1 MPDDR
6 VDPSV
11 DTGAAT
17 FPAEPAVTVRAVES
31 VLATLA
37 GEGGVTTLDA
47 LLADDQLRHLS
58 PAARQA
64 VRAIGRTLAEARSRQ
79 ALLNAIYETAL
90 EITAKRDRKA
100 AIRTIVRSARTLVGS
115 DMAYLSL
122 NDYETEETYIHTT
135 DGVVTSAY
143 RSLRMP
149 FGTGILGA
157 VAASDVPA
165 ATRDYL
171 ADKTLHHIPSV
182 DEAVRL
188 EGVRAILGAPLH
200 VEGRVIGALLV
211 ADRYT
216 RTYDHAEVTTINSLA
231 SLAAVAIETA
241 QLVESLNRSLD
252 QARRAEAESQRHVT
266 DLQRLEKADASLV
279 SALSSMEGLGRIEA
293 ELRAILGI
301 DVQIVTAD
309 VLRAAKTIAGHDA
322 KRLSELAQE
331 SRRTGEPATGDS
343 RPSNH
348 KESPATEAEE
358 TTVMAAAVG
367 DRVLGAIC
375 TTGPV
380 SALDGLILQRA
391 GTTLTAQL
399 LFEQAI
405 AEADTREQSELV
417 DLMLAESVTD
427 RPTPALRRKLAEYGL
442 HSDASLAVVV
452 VDSQE
457 PETCHGIVARIVQ
470 GSTDSAGLVASH
482 RGHVCAVLTCE
493 APLQVGAEIAAELE
507 RKNVRAT
514 VGCAGPG
521 RGFASVRGTHE
532 KAHRLARALR
542 ILGREGE
549 AVTESTL
556 GSVGL
561 VLGGKDAALHQAIVE
576 DLLGPALAYDTEH
589 STSLVPTALAYLDAN
604 RSVAFTASQ
613 LHVHENTVRQRL
625 DKLDRLLGVEWRDG
639 TRVLDV
645 HLALRLWQFSQ
656 F

>member
-1 MPDDR
+1 MSDDPGDSPVR
-6 VDPSV
+6 S
-11 DTGAAT
+11 GAGA
-17 FPAEPAVTVRAVES
+17 FPEPAVTVQAVES
-31 VLATLA
+31 VLTTLA
-37 GEGGVTTLDA
+37 SEVGVAALDT
-47 LLADDQLRHLS
+47 LLARDQLRHLS

-64 VRAIGRTLAEARSRQ
+64 VRTIGRTLGEARSRQ

-115 DMAYLSL
+115 DVAYLSL
-122 NDYETEETYIHTT
+122 NDYDTEETYIHTT

-171 ADKTLHHIPSV
+171 ADETLSHIPSV

-216 RTYDHAEVTTINSLA
+216 RTYDHTEVMTINSLA
-231 SLAAVAIETA
+231 SLAAVAIEAA

-252 QARRAEAESQRHVT
+252 QARRAEAESQRHVS
-266 DLQRLEKADASLV
+266 DLERLERADASLV
-279 SALSSMEGLGRIEA
+279 AALSSMEGLGRIEA
-293 ELRAILGI
+293 DLAAILGT
-301 DVQIVTAD
+301 DVQIVTPD
-309 VLRAAKTIAGHDA
+309 VLRAGKTVAGHDA
-322 KRLSELAQE
+322 QRLSELAQE
-331 SRRTGEPATGDS
+331 SCRTGEPVTGDAH
-343 RPSNH
+343 PVSNE
-348 KESPATEAEE
+348 KGSGTEPKA

-367 DRVLGAIC
+367 DRVQGVIFTA
-375 TTGPV
+375 GPI

-391 GTTLTAQL
+391 GTTLTAHL

-417 DLMLAESVTD
+417 DLMLTQSETD
-427 RPTPALRRKLAEYGL
+427 RPVPTLRRKLAEYGI

-452 VDSQE
+452 VDSEE
-457 PETCHGIVARIVQ
+457 PETAHAAVARIIQ
-470 GSTDSAGLVASH
+470 GSVHGAGLVASH
-482 RGHVCAVLTCE
+482 RGHVCAVLASE
-493 APLQVGAEIAAELE
+493 VPLQVGAEVSAELE
-507 RKNVRAT
+507 RRNVRAA

-521 RGFASVRGTHE
+521 RGFASLRGTHE

-561 VLGGKDAALHQAIVE
+561 MLGGQDAVLHQAIVE

-589 STSLVPTALAYLDAN
+589 GTSLVPTALSYLDAN
-604 RSVAFTASQ
+604 RNVASTATQ

-625 DKLDRLLGVEWRDG
+625 DKLDRLLGADWRDG

-645 HLALRLWQFSQ
+645 HLSLRLWQFSQ
-656 F
+656 L